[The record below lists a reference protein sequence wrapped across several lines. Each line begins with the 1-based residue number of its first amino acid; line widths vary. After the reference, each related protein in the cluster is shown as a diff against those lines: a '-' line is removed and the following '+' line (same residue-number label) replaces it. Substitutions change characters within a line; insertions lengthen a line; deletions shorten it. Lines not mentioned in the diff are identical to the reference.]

1 MMERII
7 ELKAELLYIDKH
19 KDVYHKEMELL
30 NQLALEKRNKE
41 EILFKENK
49 DVEDLEKL
57 TFKSIIALI
66 LGNKEEKLEKE
77 KYEAVQAS
85 IEYQRIVNDYNIK
98 SEEVKR
104 LRERLEKEDNIVE
117 ELEQLQIKAN
127 INNKE
132 IIELRN
138 KITQKQVRTKEINE
152 AIQAGEN
159 AIASLDSVYTFLDK
173 ADSWSTV
180 DMFGGDLVGAI
191 LKHDNFEKAQSHLSI
206 AKNNIYKFEQELKDV
221 YIEEVNIPS
230 FDMGDFVI
238 DFMFDNIFTDIMI
251 QSKINDAIANVKRTT
266 KTIESFI
273 DDLYNEKND
282 INNEI
287 KQLFISLKDLLQRL

>member
-191 LKHDNFEKAQSHLSI
+191 LKLDNFEKAQSHLSI
-206 AKNNIYKFEQELKDV
+206 AKNNIYKFEQVLNDV
-221 YIEEVNIPS
+221 YIEVVNIPS

-238 DFMFDNIFTDIMI
+238 DFMFGNIFTDIMI

-266 KTIESFI
+266 KTIESII

-282 INNEI
+282 INNEN

>member
-238 DFMFDNIFTDIMI
+238 DFMFGNIFTDIMI

-266 KTIESFI
+266 KTIESII

>member
-41 EILFKENK
+41 EMLFKENK

-57 TFKSIIALI
+57 TFKSIIASI

-238 DFMFDNIFTDIMI
+238 DFMFGNIFTDIMI

-266 KTIESFI
+266 KTIESII